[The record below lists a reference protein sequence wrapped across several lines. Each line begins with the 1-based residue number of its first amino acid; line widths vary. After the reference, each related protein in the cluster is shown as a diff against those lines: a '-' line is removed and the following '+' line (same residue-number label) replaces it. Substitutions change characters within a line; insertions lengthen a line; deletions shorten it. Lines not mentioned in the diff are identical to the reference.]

1 MILVDFLP
9 ERVRLQRRA
18 QKNMIRQGVLI
29 AITVVFMSVLA
40 RARHGQIASAQAE
53 LLLLDERAAV
63 VAAQTAQRAELE
75 QQMNELLMKK
85 DIDEQLGSR
94 VNALDIL
101 GELQRLM
108 GEGLTLTHFELL
120 AMEVEESNAATTDLG
135 PMTAPEEPT
144 MVRRVRLVVTGV
156 APSDIAVASFIGQL
170 ASSPLFEDISMSYS
184 RNTEIFECTAREF
197 QVMMFVVR

>member
-1 MILVDFLP
+1 MIHVDFLP

-18 QKNMIRQGVLI
+18 RKNMVRQGVLV
-29 AITVVFMSVLA
+29 AITIVLMSVLA
-40 RARHGQIASAQAE
+40 KARHGQIASAQAE
-53 LLLLDERAAV
+53 LLLLDERTAV
-63 VAAQTAQRAELE
+63 VAVQAEQRAELE

-85 DIDEQLGSR
+85 NIDEQLGSR

-108 GEGLTLTHFELL
+108 GDGLVLTRFELL
-120 AMEVEESNAATTDLG
+120 AMEVEESSPVSMEGG
-135 PMTAPEEPT
+135 PMAAPEEPT
-144 MVRRVRLVVTGV
+144 MVRRVRLVLTGV
-156 APSDIAVASFIGQL
+156 APSDIAVANFIGQL

-184 RNTEIFECTAREF
+184 RNTEMFECNAREF